1 MFLKGK
7 FKGKNG
13 KNSSAYSEFWTKL
26 NFPFNS
32 SNITTVFR
40 PICPPPPKKN
50 TFRGIALI
58 KVKVLKFYFSRHVL
72 ET

>member
-40 PICPPPPKKN
+40 PICPPPPKK
-50 TFRGIALI
+50 TLLGE
-58 KVKVLKFYFSRHVL
+58 SR
-72 ET
+72 